1 MLIYQRVYI
10 IIYSGT
16 TYFIGLPSLL
26 IGATWSNWIKYIF
39 MGKKSAQLY
48 HVIALWIFVSYKC
61 PDQNQTRFLPAT
73 FTAQV
78 WPITKIHDSVPMCP
92 SWMLQ
97 SLVVD
102 CTLLVA
108 GPKIDINRVDVLYEF
123 LWTYRRLGDHVVSR
137 NPTSTEWSRA
147 WCFKVTVS
155 CTASFGDFHREDRP
169 LDFGVLY
176 YRYFPTIYYMYCK
189 TLDGNVKTRF
199 SMV

>member
-61 PDQNQTRFLPAT
+61 PDQSQTRYLPAT
-73 FTAQV
+73 FTDQV
-78 WPITKIHDSVPMCP
+78 WPISKIHDSVPMCP

-123 LWTYRRLGDHVVSR
+123 LPAMHMDAHGTGLLFASPQLRDWFRGSSCSKWATHAYGHTEGWGIMLYRGIPLQQNEAGLGVSR
-137 NPTSTEWSRA
+137 
-147 WCFKVTVS
+147 
-155 CTASFGDFHREDRP
+155 
-169 LDFGVLY
+169 
-176 YRYFPTIYYMYCK
+176 
-189 TLDGNVKTRF
+189 
-199 SMV
+199 

>member
-1 MLIYQRVYI
+1 
-10 IIYSGT
+10 
-16 TYFIGLPSLL
+16 
-26 IGATWSNWIKYIF
+26 

-48 HVIALWIFVSYKC
+48 HVIALWIFVSCKC

-73 FTAQV
+73 FTVQA

-102 CTLLVA
+102 CTLLVT

-123 LWTYRRLGDHVVSR
+123 LPAMHMDAHGTSRAAICVTPTSGLISRFELLQMSHSCLWTYRRLGDHVVSR

-147 WCFKVTVS
+147 WCFTGGRIDHWILEFF
-155 CTASFGDFHREDRP
+155 TIGTFRP
-169 LDFGVLY
+169 FIIFIAK
-176 YRYFPTIYYMYCK
+176 R
-189 TLDGNVKTRF
+189 
-199 SMV
+199 